1 MISRDQLRY
10 SQRKALSAIR
20 LRHRDPGAFQ
30 EPTPYGITRRRAVV
44 RRSWGGSHTG
54 ARHARSLDRPWCRKA
69 FRACRPPLLGA
80 VPPSVCLPTR
90 SPRGWL
96 VVRPPSSSAAPTR
109 FRRWP
114 RCPGRPRQCRLARP
128 LSQAAPPARHRAR
141 HWWPLPTHPR
151 PHPQLPRRRV
161 DPKGRNRVTRQEQ
174 SGRSYRVPEIG
185 VGVQ

>member
-1 MISRDQLRY
+1 MVPKGI
-10 SQRKALSAIR
+10 
-20 LRHRDPGAFQ
+20 PGMPAA
-30 EPTPYGITRRRAVV
+30 TA
-44 RRSWGGSHTG
+44 
-54 ARHARSLDRPWCRKA
+54 
-69 FRACRPPLLGA
+69 GA

-174 SGRSYRVPEIG
+174 SGRSYRVPEIELG
-185 VGVQ
+185 SSNAQSLSSQEDPDPRMPSNPDGPDADVAAVDDESPCSTDGMAAISCDSVVC